1 VVDSFHYLAQNY
13 FEFGILIDHC
23 KSIFSNYYS
32 NSSVEFVWR
41 QTNEVVY
48 NLAKVTTLLVNFQI
62 LIDVSNYIEDILIN
76 EML

>member
-13 FEFGILIDHC
+13 YEFGILIDHY

-41 QTNEVVY
+41 QTNKVVH